1 MIKIIRF
8 KGEDK
13 MSLVNKAKKEAKKN
27 GKRLNPDVVKGLKA
41 VQVMHNLCKKS
52 KGSPYK
58 NFISRKG
65 K

>member
-1 MIKIIRF
+1 
-8 KGEDK
+8 